1 MTAPPSALETTASG
15 RVHLFGPR
23 VAATTLLPSADFCAP
38 IGLPLGSPRTRQ
50 ARRSPR
56 VRRVTFLPYPPHIH
70 RAVPDDRGLR
80 TPTRPRPTARCLT
93 CDSCASGQNFAFSF
107 LQIPPHDGHPCCSA
121 RSSCHQGLQ
130 GTCTLTSLPGRL
142 SPSGCSARQGAA
154 RHAWRTSGRPGSL
167 LTLAPHRSGRAG
179 SAASGSSTDSFA
191 PRRRVPAGPGSQAM
205 ATAIPT
211 ACLASAAIRCR
222 DVETGPNLGVLA
234 VFPSNGATCR
244 CPLPSTGSRGLNAPT
259 SAVL

>member
-1 MTAPPSALETTASG
+1 MQRLGLWSDRVRARWCRLTHESRLMATSG
-15 RVHLFGPR
+15 RLLPGSLGRLSSHDCASVGTRDHGIGPGSLVRPR

-38 IGLPLGSPRTRQ
+38 IGLPLGSPSTRQ

-80 TPTRPRPTARCLT
+80 TPTLPRPTARCLT

-130 GTCTLTSLPGRL
+130 GTCTLKSLPGRL
-142 SPSGCSARQGAA
+142 SPSG
-154 RHAWRTSGRPGSL
+154 
-167 LTLAPHRSGRAG
+167 
-179 SAASGSSTDSFA
+179 
-191 PRRRVPAGPGSQAM
+191 
-205 ATAIPT
+205 
-211 ACLASAAIRCR
+211 
-222 DVETGPNLGVLA
+222 
-234 VFPSNGATCR
+234 
-244 CPLPSTGSRGLNAPT
+244 
-259 SAVL
+259 

>member
-23 VAATTLLPSADFCAP
+23 VAATTLLPSADFCAL

-56 VRRVTFLPYPPHIH
+56 VRRVTFLPCPPHIH

-80 TPTRPRPTARCLT
+80 TPTLPRPTARCLT

-130 GTCTLTSLPGRL
+130 GTCTLKSLPGRL
-142 SPSGCSARQGAA
+142 SPSDPASVRRAPLPYAVMSMDSA
-154 RHAWRTSGRPGSL
+154 
-167 LTLAPHRSGRAG
+167 
-179 SAASGSSTDSFA
+179 ST
-191 PRRRVPAGPGSQAM
+191 
-205 ATAIPT
+205 
-211 ACLASAAIRCR
+211 
-222 DVETGPNLGVLA
+222 GVL
-234 VFPSNGATCR
+234 
-244 CPLPSTGSRGLNAPT
+244 
-259 SAVL
+259 